1 MKQHTAL
8 LLLVL
13 AAPGCQPTP
22 VPSEPSPQTVANAP
36 APAPTG
42 QACLAAVVR
51 DLQVA
56 WPNNHT
62 VDIVAFGHSV
72 PAGFGVTP
80 AVHKRDAYPRQLEDA
95 LADAYPHAVLN
106 VITSAV
112 GGENSQQGRDRFQ
125 RGVLD
130 LHPRVVLIDY
140 GLNDRA
146 LPLQQSARNLAW
158 FVMSSRAAG
167 ACPVLLTPTWDQQA
181 ENGQARAALRAQ
193 ASMIRKLGELT
204 DTPVADSLAAFEAYP
219 GDRKRLMAQFNHPN
233 REGHA
238 VVLTQLLPL
247 FQTAQ

>member
-1 MKQHTAL
+1 M
-8 LLLVL
+8 
-13 AAPGCQPTP
+13 
-22 VPSEPSPQTVANAP
+22 
-36 APAPTG
+36 
-42 QACLAAVVR
+42 
-51 DLQVA
+51 
-56 WPNNHT
+56 
-62 VDIVAFGHSV
+62 DIVAFGHSV

-238 VVLTQLLPL
+238 VVLRQLLPL

>member
-1 MKQHTAL
+1 M
-8 LLLVL
+8 
-13 AAPGCQPTP
+13 
-22 VPSEPSPQTVANAP
+22 
-36 APAPTG
+36 
-42 QACLAAVVR
+42 
-51 DLQVA
+51 
-56 WPNNHT
+56 
-62 VDIVAFGHSV
+62 
-72 PAGFGVTP
+72 TP

-158 FVMSSRAAG
+158 FVMPSRAAG